1 MSQILSILLELVKL
15 LIKTHLKLSII
26 SNLLGNLRVHEV
38 GENSLNLIGT
48 LIQRSEATMS
58 FKLFIIVIH
67 QVYFHVLNVL
77 SSKAIL
83 SVQELDDLFLRCANS
98 AIILDHDIFESFDKS
113 PLNISSLSSL
123 DSGINQTL
131 TTSHGVEEKL
141 LRCET
146 SKVAILDEALA
157 SGTEIILAEVR

>member
-1 MSQILSILLELVKL
+1 VLDLELLLGVPNDSRKIDREMDIIRALLIQYNMSQVLSILLELVKL

-38 GENSLNLIGT
+38 GKDSLNLIGT
-48 LIQRSEATMS
+48 LIQRSKASMS

-83 SVQELDDLFLRCANS
+83 SVQELDYLFLRCAHS
-98 AIILDHDIFESFDKS
+98 AIILYHDIF
-113 PLNISSLSSL
+113 
-123 DSGINQTL
+123 
-131 TTSHGVEEKL
+131 
-141 LRCET
+141 
-146 SKVAILDEALA
+146 
-157 SGTEIILAEVR
+157 